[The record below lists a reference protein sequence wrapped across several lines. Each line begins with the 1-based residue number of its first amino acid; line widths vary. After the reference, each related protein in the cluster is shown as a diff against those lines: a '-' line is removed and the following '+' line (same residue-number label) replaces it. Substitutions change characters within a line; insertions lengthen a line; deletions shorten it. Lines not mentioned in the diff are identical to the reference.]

1 MPSAIIPMVEEEGSM
16 QPLNVVLLQSDCGI
30 SQNLIASLSDSSS
43 HVHLARSS
51 EELRRSIVNN
61 HAGAVILDL
70 ELSSLSDVEKLSR
83 EFPDVSIVCNH
94 RIADEQM
101 WTATLNAG
109 AADCCPSSDTK
120 AIARAALANSPAI

>member
-1 MPSAIIPMVEEEGSM
+1 M
-16 QPLNVVLLQSDCGI
+16 QPLDVVLLQGDSGI
-30 SQNLIASLSDSSS
+30 SQNLIASLTTSAR

-51 EELRRSIVNN
+51 EELRRSIVSN

-70 ELSSLSDVEKLSR
+70 ELSSLSDVEHLSR
-83 EFPDVSIVCNH
+83 EFPEVSIVCNH

-101 WTATLNAG
+101 WAATLNAG

-120 AIARAALANSPAI
+120 GIARAAMASSSHAM

>member
-1 MPSAIIPMVEEEGSM
+1 MR
-16 QPLNVVLLQSDCGI
+16 PLNVVLLQGDSGI
-30 SQNLIASLSDSSS
+30 SQNLIASLSTSAH

-70 ELSSLSDVEKLSR
+70 ELASLSDVEQLSR

-94 RIADEQM
+94 RLADEQM
-101 WTATLNAG
+101 WTESLNAG
-109 AADCCPSSDTK
+109 ASDCCPSSDAK
-120 AIARAALANSPAI
+120 GIARAALANFSQRSSPAA

>member
-1 MPSAIIPMVEEEGSM
+1 MVKEEGSM
-16 QPLNVVLLQSDCGI
+16 QPLDVVLLQGDSGI
-30 SQNLIASLSDSSS
+30 SQNLIASLSTSAH
-43 HVHLARSS
+43 HVHLARSP

-70 ELSSLSDVEKLSR
+70 ELSSLSDVEQLSR
-83 EFPDVSIVCNH
+83 EFPEVSIVCNH
-94 RIADEQM
+94 RLADEQM

-120 AIARAALANSPAI
+120 GIARAAMASSSHAI